1 VTFITT
7 SDARTS
13 EATHHLI
20 TSVLAPAALACVIG
34 NLEARMKLLALA
46 FLCLSFSTAAAAQ
59 QTHAEMVHANCPI
72 MHPELNVPAPPDP
85 AMMHRGEMGMG
96 FSQTATSHHFLLKP
110 DGGVIQ
116 VEANGPSDADSL
128 ASIRMHL
135 HHIAGAF
142 QQGDFDIPM
151 FVHDTVP
158 PGEPEMK
165 RLKDALH
172 YSVEESANGGRVIIH
187 SENKDAVAAV
197 HKFLIFQI
205 EEHKTGDPTGLR

>member
-1 VTFITT
+1 
-7 SDARTS
+7 
-13 EATHHLI
+13 
-20 TSVLAPAALACVIG
+20 
-34 NLEARMKLLALA
+34 MKLLGLA
-46 FLCLSFSTAAAAQ
+46 FLCLSFSTATAAQ
-59 QTHAEMVHANCPI
+59 QTHAEMIHANCPI
-72 MHPELNVPAPPDP
+72 MHPELNVPPAPPDP

-96 FSQTATSHHFLLKP
+96 FSQTATTHHFLLKP

-151 FVHDTVP
+151 FVHNTVP

-165 RLKDALH
+165 RLKDVLH
-172 YSVEESANGGRVIIH
+172 YSVEESANGGRVIIR

-205 EEHKTGDPTGLR
+205 EEHKTGDPTSLR